1 MLIILPGLA
10 GSNKTGIFDIKDS
23 LAVVSEVYCIVL
35 NNLKILIDSR
45 ISANT
50 SIKLEP
56 ALVGIIIMTW
66 IN

>member
-10 GSNKTGIFDIKDS
+10 GSNKTGIFEIKDS
-23 LAVVSEVYCIVL
+23 LAVVSEVYCIILL
-35 NNLKILIDSR
+35 NNLKILIDSG

-56 ALVGIIIMTW
+56 ALVGI
-66 IN
+66 

>member
-10 GSNKTGIFDIKDS
+10 GSNKTGIFEIKDS
-23 LAVVSEVYCIVL
+23 LAVVSEVYCIIVL
-35 NNLKILIDSR
+35 NNLKILIDSG

-56 ALVGIIIMTW
+56 ALVGI
-66 IN
+66 